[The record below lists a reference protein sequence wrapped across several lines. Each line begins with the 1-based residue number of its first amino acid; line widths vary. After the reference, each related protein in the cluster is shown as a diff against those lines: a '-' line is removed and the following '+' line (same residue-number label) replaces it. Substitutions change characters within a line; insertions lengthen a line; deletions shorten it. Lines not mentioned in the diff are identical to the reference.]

1 MRFMMMMIC
10 GHKLC
15 GSIIIVNI
23 FNNIYWYFYLAF
35 TDEELSFVYHPC
47 QS

>member
-23 FNNIYWYFYLAF
+23 F
-35 TDEELSFVYHPC
+35 
-47 QS
+47 